1 MRTFLF
7 ESVADPMTP
16 GNWGAYMV
24 GVPDDME
31 WSWHSH
37 VAPGLVPLFEQL
49 GHQPGD
55 VWVADLQTGEGAW
68 FRMGGDAK
76 ADLEQHR
83 IHVTAPF
90 EAFLE
95 WLYLQDLAQ
104 LWQLPHVV
112 KVADAVFSI
121 KEYRRLGPHPVSFTL
136 RKDDMLEIMWGGEPH
151 LVTCD
156 GITDEGA
163 MIRSLTEAE
172 QLELF
177 GPQPG
182 PDEQE
187 DPADKDP
194 EPGDPEPEDTRV
206 NEEAEPGPA
215 DPDAPVTTLVLPA
228 ADSGAGTPDISVE
241 LDGTV
246 AKVTHLPK
254 KRS

>member
-16 GNWGAYMV
+16 GNWGAFMV

-55 VWVADLQTGEGAW
+55 VWVSDLQTGEGAW
-68 FRMGGDAK
+68 FRMGGDAR
-76 ADLEQHR
+76 ADLGMHR

-90 EAFLE
+90 EGFLE

-112 KVADAVFSI
+112 KVADAIFSFR
-121 KEYRRLGPHPVSFTL
+121 EYRRLGPHPVSFTL
-136 RKDDMLEIMWGGEPH
+136 KKGHTMEIMWAGKPH
-151 LVTCD
+151 MVTCD
-156 GITDEGA
+156 GLTDEGA
-163 MIRSLTEAE
+163 VIRSLTEAE

-177 GPQPG
+177 GP
-182 PDEQE
+182 DEQE
-187 DPADKDP
+187 DPGDKDP
-194 EPGDPEPEDTRV
+194 APGDPEREDSRV
-206 NEEAEPGPA
+206 NEMAGAEPVPALDGPA
-215 DPDAPVTTLVLPA
+215 TTLVLPA
-228 ADSGAGTPDISVE
+228 ADGGGDAAGIGVE

-246 AKVTHLPK
+246 AKVTRFPK
-254 KRS
+254 KHS